1 MVIFDYYAIDYLNQ
15 RLADVILFLS
25 LLTLLKLRLSSRRKP
40 AMQFH
45 FCLRRPAD
53 NVWPQANHSVTQD
66 CGSELV
72 KPFLIFHVVTPF
84 QSLGPV

>member
-40 AMQFH
+40 AMH
-45 FCLRRPAD
+45 FPLLSEA
-53 NVWPQANHSVTQD
+53 A
-66 CGSELV
+66 CGQRVAASESKCHAGLW
-72 KPFLIFHVVTPF
+72 
-84 QSLGPV
+84 LGTRETFFVLSCCGPHFSP